1 MNNNVEDNTCKICNS
16 PTQKV
21 FTTQILNKY
30 QVTYY
35 QCISCDFLQ
44 TEKPYWLEEA
54 YSNSMNLTDTGIMH
68 RNSISSKVCAS
79 LLFLIFGT
87 KEKCLDYAG
96 GYGVF
101 TRIMRDY
108 GFNFFWFDPYTL
120 NVMARGFEHDEKNT
134 YTAVTT
140 FESFEHFENP
150 ITELEKILQY
160 SNNIIFSTELVPNK
174 LPKPG
179 EWWYYGLEHGQ
190 HIALHNKKSL
200 QALAKKFDLNFY
212 SLGNLHL
219 FTQKKINPIFQILF
233 KFKFAKHI
241 LFGLSFFFEPFIKS
255 RTFSDMSL
263 LKNNL

>member
-1 MNNNVEDNTCKICNS
+1 MNNNEEDNICKICNS
-16 PTQKV
+16 PTQNV

-30 QVTYY
+30 QVAYY
-35 QCISCDFLQ
+35 QCTSCSFLQ

-68 RNSISSKVCAS
+68 RNLISSKVCTS
-79 LLFLIFGT
+79 LLFLIFDTQG
-87 KEKCLDYAG
+87 KYLDYAG

-120 NVMARGFEHDEKNT
+120 NVMARGFEHDEKNK

-200 QALAKKFDLNFY
+200 QVLAKKFDLNFY

-233 KFKFAKHI
+233 KFKYAKHI
-241 LFGLSFFFEPFIKS
+241 LFGLSYFLRPFLKS
-255 RTFSDMSL
+255 RTFSDMISL
-263 LKNNL
+263 RN